1 MSRKALLIALLLL
14 GAAFPQKSKNI
25 VKIGCIDIQRIIDKV
40 AGDRLLKAM
49 LEDKKGNFVAVA
61 EEKAKGLNAKKELL
75 TKEGSRME
83 AERAK
88 ALREEIAKMEEEL
101 KAFLQEKTETLRQK
115 EEALSLRVMQSI
127 YDHMKEV
134 AVKTGYSMIVDK
146 SSAVL
151 FVDPEVD
158 ITDEV
163 IKTLDKE
170 REAVLK
176 GSKN

>member
-1 MSRKALLIALLLL
+1 MKRKTALFLVLLAGALF
-14 GAAFPQKSKNI
+14 AQKSKNI
-25 VKIGCIDIQRIIDKV
+25 VKIGCIDIQRVIDKV
-40 AGDRLLKAM
+40 AGDRLLKSM
-49 LEDKKGNFVAVA
+49 LEDRKGQFVSKA
-61 EEKAKGLNAKKELL
+61 EELAKGLNAKKELL

-83 AERAK
+83 ADRAK

-101 KAFLQEKTETLRQK
+101 KAFLQEKTEVLRQK